1 MIDIELFRNL
11 IEAREF
17 KQLRQ
22 IINTLEVADLAE
34 IIGGLQEEREFIIA
48 FRLLK
53 RLERAA
59 VFANLP
65 ADSQEKLLAIFPDVI
80 ISAFVEEMNP
90 DDRTRLLESVPSE
103 IAERFIV
110 GLSPN
115 EQRIARMLLSYPADS
130 IGRLMTTDFV
140 TVKDTLDVASA
151 LAQVRWV
158 AAGLD
163 KNLLY
168 NILVTDKHGIYRGS
182 LSLPELVTQD
192 PTSTLIGDMLRG
204 DYLTLRANDDRELAV
219 DNFRKYDCDF
229 LPVVDNQEKLQG
241 IVTADDVF
249 DVAEEEATE
258 DMQQFGGQERLD
270 TDYFKTPIFTMIRKR
285 AGWLA
290 ILFVGELFTGGA
302 LKFYDTFI
310 LQMGFIIYFIPLV
323 ISTGGN
329 SGTQSAALIIRGLA
343 IREMHLRDWL
353 KVFRR
358 EVVIGIC
365 LGTLLGVMGY
375 LRSMTWDYSWKIS
388 LVIFSTIMSVVIFGA
403 LLGSMLPFLF
413 KKIKLDPA
421 VVSSPFIASLVDLF
435 GVIVLINIARLLL
448 L

>member
-34 IIGGLQEEREFIIA
+34 IIGGLQGEREFIIA

-103 IAERFIV
+103 IAERLIV

-182 LSLPELVTQD
+182 LRHLHVQ
-192 PTSTLIGDMLRG
+192 
-204 DYLTLRANDDRELAV
+204 V
-219 DNFRKYDCDF
+219 
-229 LPVVDNQEKLQG
+229 G
-241 IVTADDVF
+241 I
-249 DVAEEEATE
+249 
-258 DMQQFGGQERLD
+258 
-270 TDYFKTPIFTMIRKR
+270 
-285 AGWLA
+285 
-290 ILFVGELFTGGA
+290 
-302 LKFYDTFI
+302 
-310 LQMGFIIYFIPLV
+310 
-323 ISTGGN
+323 
-329 SGTQSAALIIRGLA
+329 
-343 IREMHLRDWL
+343 
-353 KVFRR
+353 
-358 EVVIGIC
+358 
-365 LGTLLGVMGY
+365 
-375 LRSMTWDYSWKIS
+375 
-388 LVIFSTIMSVVIFGA
+388 
-403 LLGSMLPFLF
+403 
-413 KKIKLDPA
+413 
-421 VVSSPFIASLVDLF
+421 
-435 GVIVLINIARLLL
+435 
-448 L
+448 